1 MGQLP
6 QLTESPLAIARRAF
20 WVDAIAYAPVP
31 LRAALDIFGTDRMV
45 YGSDYLFAALLSP
58 HELADI
64 DPAALELAATK
75 RQSASEGG
83 ARAADLR
90 DPARIRPNG
99 TDTVLGCTR
108 AIAPTGG

>member
-1 MGQLP
+1 MLLAHAGGALAATIDRLAWDWQMGQLP

-45 YGSDYLFAALLSP
+45 YGSDYPFAALLSP

-64 DPAALELAATK
+64 DPAALELAATNGK
-75 RQSASEGG
+75 VLLKETTGQ
-83 ARAADLR
+83 
-90 DPARIRPNG
+90 RI
-99 TDTVLGCTR
+99 
-108 AIAPTGG
+108 